1 MRALAEALRF
11 LSIIPVPGRPPKKA
25 SRVPAAYPWA
35 GLILGII
42 AAAAAWAGGWI
53 FGAAGTAVIIVAVR
67 IGITG
72 GLHMDGLAD
81 LADGMGGGKD
91 REKCLTIMAD
101 SRLGSFGALALLV
114 MCALQIAVIAELI
127 SLQGYAATPKSS
139 TGPVGH
145 LSLSLEDLY
154 PLISAPALSRGI
166 IPLMM
171 RLFPSARPGGMGD
184 RNRAS
189 ASPAAVISAIIS
201 VLLITAFFYGVAG
214 LILTA
219 VVTGIILCI
228 AAGISR
234 RLGGHTGDVYGA
246 LIETGDLLALFGILL
261 LYRLDLSSPG
271 LLSLIP

>member
-11 LSIIPVPGRPPKKA
+11 LSVIPVPGRPPQKA
-25 SRVPAAYPWA
+25 SRVLAAYPWA

-53 FGAAGTAVIIVAVR
+53 FGAAGTAGGIVAVR

-81 LADGMGGGKD
+81 LADGLGGGHD
-91 REKCLTIMAD
+91 REKRLTIMAD

-127 SLQGYAATPKSS
+127 SPQGY
-139 TGPVGH
+139 G
-145 LSLSLEDLY
+145 SLSLKALY

-201 VLLITAFFYGVAG
+201 VLLITVFFYGVAG

-219 VVTGIILCI
+219 AVTCIILCI

-234 RLGGHTGDVYGA
+234 RLGGLTGDVYGA

-261 LYRLDLSSPG
+261 IMRLDLSSPG
-271 LLSLIP
+271 LLSLMS

>member
-11 LSIIPVPGRPPKKA
+11 LSVIPVPGRPPQKA

-53 FGAAGTAVIIVAVR
+53 FGAAGTAVIVIAVR

-81 LADGMGGGKD
+81 LADGLGGGRD
-91 REKCLTIMAD
+91 REKRLTIMSD

-114 MCALQIAVIAELI
+114 MCALQIAVLAELM
-127 SLQGYAATPKSS
+127 SPQGY
-139 TGPVGH
+139 G
-145 LSLSLEDLY
+145 SLSLGALY

-171 RLFPSARPGGMGD
+171 HLFPSARPGGMGD

-234 RLGGHTGDVYGA
+234 RLGGLTGDVYGA

-271 LLSLIP
+271 LLSLMS